1 MAESIVKDFKGKL
14 DWVYVGKSEAPKPKE
29 TKADIIFN
37 EYMRKVLDVAAP
49 VGIIE
54 LSEASDV
61 QSTIVAE
68 TIGLMGDHPPQ
79 DKKQFAQKWLEL
91 EKKYSAPGQENRLGK
106 LVTSAVFMAGS
117 FGLNLG
123 SEVIA
128 KYALENTDKILGLSL
143 APKTGNKKMIE
154 AGWQYITDYGIEK
167 ASDSSAKWLAN
178 REDVGFISP
187 LSRTIGKIGNTI
199 MNVTGLLGEHGW
211 GAMLGKSAL
220 NPGFIE
226 GVFRFAGAIPGA
238 GFIKEAYGKANSQ
251 IMKGEGI
258 IPLGADLAFNMMFAK
273 VSGQMEGKMGEDVSV
288 KPNRAMLAD
297 DMPKKKIVFE

>member
-29 TKADIIFN
+29 SKADTLFN
-37 EYMRKVLDVAAP
+37 EYMRNVLDVATP

-54 LSEASDV
+54 LSEASAV
-61 QSTIVAE
+61 QSAIATE
-68 TIGLMGDHPPQ
+68 TIGLIGDHPPQ
-79 DKKQFAQKWLEL
+79 DKKQFTQKWLAL
-91 EKKYSAPGQENRLGK
+91 EKRWSAPGQENRLGK
-106 LVTSAVFMAGS
+106 LLMGLTYMAGS

-128 KYALENTDKILGLSL
+128 KYGLENKGKFLGVLSL
-143 APKTGNKKMIE
+143 APKTGNKKMLE

-167 ASDSSAKWLAN
+167 AADRSAKWLAN
-178 REDVGFISP
+178 REDIGFISP

-211 GAMLGKSAL
+211 GAMMGKSAL

-226 GVFRFAGAIPGA
+226 GAFRFAGAVPGM

-273 VSGQMEGKMGEDVSV
+273 VSGQMEVV
-288 KPNRAMLAD
+288 KGNAPESIGFPQEILSS
-297 DMPKKKIVFE
+297 